1 MPRIVDHASRRT
13 EIVHALWAVIHE
25 KGLDSVSF
33 RAVAEAAGVSIGR
46 IQHYFTS
53 KEELIREGCAQLV
66 AAAETQY
73 AEVPEDAGPRR
84 TLWHLVAS
92 PIPSTQ
98 PRRIGAAVW
107 YAYLAKSV
115 SEPAL
120 REIIAG
126 AVDTARTEATGLL
139 HAAREEAD
147 GGADGASGGADGA
160 DGAGTGT
167 GGADGV
173 SDRPDGA
180 GARADSASSGVGSA
194 GSRIEREA
202 LALLALGDGLA
213 QRVMVGALDGE
224 DAVAVLAE
232 EFERRDLAMD
242 GELATWRRVTS

>member
-1 MPRIVDHASRRT
+1 HRSAPAREPRRARRARATAAHDPGRAPGARRAQTLHGRGARHACRTPKPCRARQGCRSRHACRTPKACRARTGCRRRPSRRAPAPYPVRSYRSAEASCSYCKVSRMPRIVDHASRRA

-107 YAYLAKSV
+107 
-115 SEPAL
+115 
-120 REIIAG
+120 
-126 AVDTARTEATGLL
+126 
-139 HAAREEAD
+139 
-147 GGADGASGGADGA
+147 
-160 DGAGTGT
+160 
-167 GGADGV
+167 
-173 SDRPDGA
+173 
-180 GARADSASSGVGSA
+180 
-194 GSRIEREA
+194 
-202 LALLALGDGLA
+202 
-213 QRVMVGALDGE
+213 
-224 DAVAVLAE
+224 
-232 EFERRDLAMD
+232 
-242 GELATWRRVTS
+242 